1 MKKLFIIVT
10 ALASALI
17 ALSPIANA
25 QPPATITF
33 VSVDATWHSP
43 TDNVPGVQPGD
54 PVITNGSPTS
64 SINWGTT
71 SGTPQ
76 SGYDFTTALPPPFT
90 LPGPIPFFSL
100 GTFTHRNFAVGDPS
114 LTSVQ
119 LDVDLVLDIDGVL
132 TGPMTFSYTFNHEET
147 PNNLSPCPY
156 PTPPGEGCTDRVQIV
171 ASPAPTTFQVAGV
184 DYTLSMNFLVN
195 GSPVDEYITR
205 EGGTTNSSG
214 LVGDFEEPPAP
225 PGTAIVRIQK
235 SGPATLS
242 PAEWGDFTI
251 NAHNPGVADAHNV
264 TLIDRLPDVPGGGM
278 CSAAPQIVSAQVF
291 ESDGVTPAPGKNPL
305 TQGTDY
311 SFAWDGATCELTLV
325 TITPDSVIGVDERLI
340 VTYRA
345 QVDSDTQFGTT
356 LTNVAGATE
365 WFNDYD
371 TNPNRVVYA
380 RTVTDGTTSVNDHE
394 DAHTVTVDTP
404 VLRFEK
410 TVANVTTGDS
420 PASVATPGDTLRYS
434 LLVEN
439 LSDVVVNDFSIVD
452 ELDVLNVSPAFQPGS
467 LTIVTV
473 PAGADVSATNPTG
486 GTAGTGLLD
495 IRNLAIG
502 GLGQSLLVE
511 FEVALQPVIA
521 DGTYVLNQ
529 SQLSTGGYTAVSDDP
544 NVNGQADPN
553 VPNDDDPTQILIASA
568 PYLDIDKV
576 SAYVTGDPSVLLAG
590 ETLRYTISVANTGTD
605 NVSDVVLRD
614 NLPANTS
621 YVAGSTTLNG
631 VVVPDVIPGVLPLVA
646 GIPINAPSD
655 TTPGYLPGDPL
666 SAAANVATIM
676 FDVVVDPAVVDGTV
690 IENQAFVSTTTGGIL
705 DQPSDDPRTPV
716 QDDPTRDVVGNLPL
730 IFATKSAVLQDD
742 LGTPNVVDPGDT
754 LRYTITIYNNGAIP
768 ATEVVLTDAVPAN
781 TFYVDDT
788 TTLNGSP
795 VGRPDNGVSPLVAGI
810 PVSSSDLPPPLPGA
824 TGGTLTAGQSAT
836 VQFDLLVDPATT
848 PGTLIINQATV
859 ASYELLDVLT
869 DGDGNPATGPEPT
882 VVLVGPG
889 QQLTVAK
896 QVAVVGGGPALAG
909 ATLEYS
915 VYVRNIA
922 TVPASYVVITDDL
935 DLTNP
940 GYLTYVP
947 QSATLNGS
955 TDGITFVDPI
965 ITADYASEYG
975 DLGPGEE
982 IVLRFQAVINP
993 NLATGTVVTN
1003 TANVTWNDPPQYAD
1017 ASVSVAV
1024 GGIPGVGILNGTAWH
1039 DSDFDNV
1046 LDSAE
1051 RLLDAWTV
1059 DLYRNGDL
1067 IHTTL
1072 TGQDG
1077 AYRIVGVAPNYLTP
1091 DQYELRFVAPGAGP
1105 STALL
1110 GVADSAFTNY
1120 LQRIGDII
1128 VNSGDN
1134 LQNLN
1139 LPIDPNGVVY
1149 NAVTRTPM
1157 SGAMLSLV
1165 EAGSGAT
1172 VPATCFDD
1180 SRQQDQVTLADGYYK
1195 FDLNFSGPGCPSGGD
1210 YVIRITSPA
1219 GAFLAG
1225 YSQIIPPTADA
1236 STAPLSVPLCPASPQ
1251 DAIPGTLQYCEAQP
1265 SEFAPPTS
1273 IAARGNGTEY
1283 YVHLTLD
1290 GSQPPGSAQIFN
1302 NHIPIDPELFDAVS
1316 ISKTTPMVNV
1326 NRGQLV
1332 PYTITVNSEVDFDLD
1347 NLTIADRFPAGFR
1360 YVQDSARIDGVP
1372 AEPTVNG
1379 RELLWSNLGL
1389 TSAGRHDL
1397 QLLLAVGGGISEG
1410 EYVNRA
1416 QAMHSLTGS
1425 ALSGESSAT
1434 VRLVPDP
1441 NFDCTDVM
1449 GKVYN
1454 DTNRNGL
1461 QDLDEPGIG
1470 GARLITARGLSTTT
1484 DAYGRFHITCAIV
1497 PREGRGSN
1505 FILKLDDRTL
1515 PSGFRSSTP
1524 LVRVER
1530 ATRGKTLRINFG
1542 ASIHRVVGLDI
1553 ADPVFEPGLTD
1564 LRPQWEPRIN
1574 LLLEEL
1580 QKGPATLRLSYLA
1593 DVEDPRLVDDR
1604 VEALRARIMS
1614 SWDPLQH
1621 GYELSVEP
1629 EIFWRRGGPPER
1641 PTVTGA
1647 DQ

>member
-1 MKKLFIIVT
+1 MKKLIIIVT
-10 ALASALI
+10 ALASGLVAL
-17 ALSPIANA
+17 APTASA
-25 QPPATITF
+25 QQPATITF
-33 VSVDATWHSP
+33 VSVTGTWHSP
-43 TDNVPGVQPGD
+43 TDNTPGVQPGD

-64 SINWGTT
+64 SVSWGTT

-76 SGYDFTTALPPPFT
+76 SGYDFTTSIPPPFT

-100 GTFTHRNFAVGDPS
+100 GTFTHRNFAVGPPS
-114 LTSVQ
+114 LTSIQ

-132 TGPMTFSYTFNHEET
+132 TGPLTFSYTFNHDET
-147 PNNLSPCPY
+147 PNNQVPCPY

-171 ASPAPTTFQVAGV
+171 ASPQPTTFTVAGV

-214 LVGDFEEPPAP
+214 LVGDFEEPPPP
-225 PGTAIVRIQK
+225 PGTAVVRVQK

-242 PAEWGDFTI
+242 PSEWGDFTI
-251 NAHNPGVADAHNV
+251 DAHNAGVAGAFNV
-264 TLIDRLPDVPGGGM
+264 TLLDRLPDGPTGGM
-278 CSAAPQIVSAQVF
+278 CAATPQILSAQVF
-291 ESDGVTPAPGKNPL
+291 ESDGITPAPGKGPL
-305 TQGTDY
+305 TQGTDFSLVY
-311 SFAWDGATCELTLV
+311 DSATCALTLV

-340 VTYRA
+340 ITYRA
-345 QVDSDTQFGTT
+345 QVDADTQFGAA

-380 RTVTDGTTSVNDHE
+380 RTLTDGTVTVLDHE
-394 DAHTVTVDTP
+394 DAYTVNVDTP

-420 PASVATPGDTLRYS
+420 PASLATPGDTLRYS

-439 LSDVVVNDFSIVD
+439 LSDVVVDNFSIVD
-452 ELDVLNVSPAFQPGS
+452 ALDVLNPVPAYQPGT
-467 LTIVTV
+467 LTLVTV
-473 PAGADVSATNPTG
+473 PAGADISNTNPTG
-486 GTAGTGLLD
+486 GAAGTGRLD
-495 IRNLAIG
+495 VRDLSIG
-502 GLGQSLLVE
+502 GLGQTVLVE

-521 DGTYVLNQ
+521 DGTYVFNQ
-529 SQLSTGGYTAVSDDP
+529 SQLSTGGYLAMSDDP

-553 VPNDDDPTQILIASA
+553 IPDDDDPTQILIASA

-576 SAYVTGDPSVLLAG
+576 SSYITGDPAVLLAG
-590 ETLRYTISVANTGTD
+590 ETLRYTITVANVGTD
-605 NVSDVVLRD
+605 NVADVELRD
-614 NLPANTS
+614 NLPANTA

-631 VVVPDVIPGVLPLVA
+631 VSVPDVTPGVLPLVA

-655 TTPGYLPGDPL
+655 TTPGYLPADPS
-666 SAAANVATIM
+666 SASANVATII
-676 FDVVVDPAVVDGTV
+676 FDVVVDPALVDGTI
-690 IENQAFVSTTTGGIL
+690 IENQAFVSTPSGGIL

-716 QDDPTRDVVGNLPL
+716 PDDPTRDVVGNLPL
-730 IFATKSAVLQDD
+730 VFATKTAALQND

-754 LRYTITIYNNGAIP
+754 LRYTITVYNNGAIP

-781 TFYVDDT
+781 TIYVADS
-788 TTLNGSP
+788 TTLNGLA
-795 VGRPDNGVSPLVAGI
+795 VGQPDNGVSPLAAGLPI
-810 PVSSSDLPPPLPGA
+810 SSSDLPPPGP
-824 TGGTLTAGQSAT
+824 TGGTLTAGQAAT

-848 PGTLIINQATV
+848 PGTLIVNQATI

-909 ATLEYS
+909 ATLEYA

-940 GYLTYVP
+940 GYLSYVP
-947 QSATLNGS
+947 QSATLNGA
-955 TDGITFVDPI
+955 TAGVTFTDPI
-965 ITADYASEYG
+965 ITADYGSEYG
-975 DLGPGEE
+975 DLDPGEE
-982 IVLRFQAVINP
+982 IVLRFQAVIDP
-993 NLATGTVVTN
+993 NLATGTIVTN

-1039 DSDFDNV
+1039 DSNFDNV

-1051 RLLDAWTV
+1051 RPLDAWSV

-1077 AYRIVGVAPNYLTP
+1077 VYRIVGVAPNYLTP
-1091 DQYELRFVAPGAGP
+1091 DEYELRFVAPGAGP
-1105 STALL
+1105 RSALL
-1110 GVADSAFTNY
+1110 GLADSAFTDY
-1120 LQRIGDII
+1120 LQRIGDIV

-1134 LQNLN
+1134 LQDLN

-1149 NAVTRTPM
+1149 NSVTRAPM
-1157 SGAMLSLV
+1157 AGATLSLLQ
-1165 EAGSGAT
+1165 AGSGT
-1172 VPATCFDD
+1172 PVPATCFDD
-1180 SRQQDQVTLADGYYK
+1180 TAQQDQVTLADGYYK
-1195 FDLNFSGPGCPSGGD
+1195 FDLNFSGPGCSSGGD
-1210 YVIRITSPA
+1210 YLIQITSPA

-1225 YSQIIPPTADA
+1225 YSEIIPPTADA
-1236 STAPLSVPLCPASPQ
+1236 STAPLSVPLCPASPA
-1251 DAIPGTLQYCEAQP
+1251 DAIPGTAQYCEAQP

-1273 IAARGNGTEY
+1273 IAARSNGTEY

-1290 GSQPPGSAQIFN
+1290 GTQPPGSAQIFN
-1302 NHIPIDPELFDAVS
+1302 NHIPVDPELFDAVS
-1316 ISKTTPMVNV
+1316 ISKTTPLINV

-1332 PYTITVNSEVDFDLD
+1332 PYTITVNSEVDFDLQ

-1360 YVQDSARIDGVP
+1360 YVEDSARIDGVA

-1379 RELLWSNLGL
+1379 RELIWSDLGL

-1397 QLLLAVGGGISEG
+1397 QLLLAVGAGISEG

-1416 QAMHSLTGS
+1416 QAIHSLTGN

-1454 DTNRNGL
+1454 DANRNGI

-1470 GARLITARGLSTTT
+1470 GARLVTARGLSTTT

-1524 LVRVER
+1524 LVRIER
-1530 ATRGKTLRINFG
+1530 ATRGKTLRFNFG
-1542 ASIHRVVGLDI
+1542 ASIHRVVGLDV
-1553 ADPVFEPGLTD
+1553 ADPIFEPGLID
-1564 LRPQWEPRIN
+1564 LRPQWQPRIN

-1580 QKGPATLRLSYLA
+1580 QKGPATLRMSYLA
-1593 DVEDPRLVDDR
+1593 DVEDPQLVEDR
-1604 VEALRARIMS
+1604 VEALRARILS
-1614 SWDPLQH
+1614 SWDPIEY
-1621 GYELSVEP
+1621 GYELVVEP
-1629 EIFWRRGGPPER
+1629 EVFWRRGGPPER
-1641 PTVTGA
+1641 SSAAEAG
-1647 DQ
+1647 Q